1 MEVAGTDGQA
11 EEGRVVFEVLAVE
24 ADPLSV
30 TSRLQKPMRE
40 NTTFLRLVNHG
51 LTRIQPQNS
60 YRKTRNIKFD
70 RWHAYD

>member
-1 MEVAGTDGQA
+1 MEVVGIDGQA

-40 NTTFLRLVNHG
+40 KPLFLR
-51 LTRIQPQNS
+51 
-60 YRKTRNIKFD
+60 
-70 RWHAYD
+70 